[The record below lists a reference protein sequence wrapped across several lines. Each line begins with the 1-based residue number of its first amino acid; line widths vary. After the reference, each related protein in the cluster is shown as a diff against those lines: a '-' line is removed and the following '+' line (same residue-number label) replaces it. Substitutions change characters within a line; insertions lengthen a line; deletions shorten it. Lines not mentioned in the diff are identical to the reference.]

1 MNPNAQLVKEWL
13 SRYRLAVEEAEGLS
27 ERARELR
34 AQVESA
40 RTSNLDGMPHHQP
53 FSADRIGRVL
63 GQIEELE
70 QKAQAAWDSA
80 AGIYDEL
87 QADINALTS
96 PNLRTVLCARYLDLL
111 TWERVTAVLFG
122 SRENFE
128 RKSDSYLRQT
138 FKLHGTALAELAQ
151 IRKEHEP
158 KNAQW

>member
-1 MNPNAQLVKEWL
+1 MKQDAQNAKNWL

-40 RTSNLDGMPHHQP
+40 QISNSDGMPHHQP

>member
-1 MNPNAQLVKEWL
+1 MNQSTKEWL

-40 RTSNLDGMPHHQP
+40 RTSNLDGMPHYQP

-70 QKAQAAWDSA
+70 QQAQAAWDSA
-80 AGIYDEL
+80 AGVYDEL
-87 QADINALTS
+87 QAAINALPS

-111 TWERVTAVLFG
+111 TWERVASDLFG
-122 SRENFE
+122 SREDFE
-128 RKSDSYLRQT
+128 QKSDSYLRRT
-138 FKLHGTALAELAQ
+138 FKFHGTALAELAQ
-151 IRKEHEP
+151 IRKECEP
-158 KNAQW
+158 ENAQ

>member
-1 MNPNAQLVKEWL
+1 MKQDAQNAKNWL

-40 RTSNLDGMPHHQP
+40 RVSNLDGMPHHQP

-70 QKAQAAWDSA
+70 QQAQAAWDSA

-87 QADINALTS
+87 QANINALPS

-128 RKSDSYLRQT
+128 
-138 FKLHGTALAELAQ
+138 
-151 IRKEHEP
+151 
-158 KNAQW
+158 

>member
-1 MNPNAQLVKEWL
+1 MNQSTKEWL

-70 QKAQAAWDSA
+70 QQAQAAWDSA
-80 AGIYDEL
+80 AGVYDEL
-87 QADINALTS
+87 QAAINALPS

-111 TWERVTAVLFG
+111 TWERVTSVLFG
-122 SRENFE
+122 SREDFE
-128 RKSDSYLRQT
+128 QKSDSYLRRT
-138 FKLHGTALAELAQ
+138 FKFHGTALAELAQ
-151 IRKEHEP
+151 IRKECEP
-158 KNAQW
+158 ENAQ

>member
-70 QKAQAAWDSA
+70 QQAHAAWDSA
-80 AGIYDEL
+80 AGVYDEL
-87 QADINALTS
+87 QAAINALPS

-111 TWERVTAVLFG
+111 TWERVASVLFG
-122 SRENFE
+122 SREDFE
-128 RKSDSYLRQT
+128 QKSDSYLRRT
-138 FKLHGTALAELAQ
+138 FKFHGTALAELAQ
-151 IRKEHEP
+151 IRKECEP
-158 KNAQW
+158 ENAQ